1 MPPAPKKKKY
11 IYRDAKS
18 GRLVTEEYAK
28 KNPSTTVR
36 EEVKP

>member
-1 MPPAPKKKKY
+1 MSKKIVRY
-11 IYRDAKS
+11 IYRDTKT

-36 EEVKP
+36 EAVYE